1 MLAARRELEKAP
13 ALESKKTQQDV
24 RRSSRLAHIRNKYD
38 DIFTSVVQKALAAVD
53 PCWHFVPPKL
63 KRIPVKRKKRR
74 RRNCRKNEGDVSG
87 RRPFTYGSAD
97 GLPLICEELS
107 FIGCHCGAEFGSHL
121 VLHEHMVKEHAPSP
135 FAACRHCG
143 VPEEFLRNN
152 FVCGLC
158 DAYSESLEDHLKVH
172 YQDSTGPRA
181 LMECRKC
188 CKKFRTVHEVRLH
201 ERSAHSSSYRPR
213 RFKKHVCDYCRLQ
226 FESKHIRDTH
236 LIAHFERLID
246 DVWERVEHMQ
256 AQLTDMASA
265 HQCPVCYSTMGT
277 RKAFRLHIV
286 EKHLMKN
293 PEEMLHS
300 PAFGFLNPAVR
311 QELRL
316 WLPSYS
322 CTGDAEIQV
331 KKEVKQEIVD

>member
-1 MLAARRELEKAP
+1 MKILAVTA
-13 ALESKKTQQDV
+13 SYC
-24 RRSSRLAHIRNKYD
+24 LAD
-38 DIFTSVVQKALAAVD
+38 
-53 PCWHFVPPKL
+53 
-63 KRIPVKRKKRR
+63 
-74 RRNCRKNEGDVSG
+74 E
-87 RRPFTYGSAD
+87 
-97 GLPLICEELS
+97 LPLICEELS
-107 FIGCHCGAEFGSHL
+107 FVGCHCGAEFGSHL

-188 CKKFRTVHEVRLH
+188 CKKFRR
-201 ERSAHSSSYRPR
+201 AI
-213 RFKKHVCDYCRLQ
+213 RFQ
-226 FESKHIRDTH
+226 IRDTH

>member
-1 MLAARRELEKAP
+1 
-13 ALESKKTQQDV
+13 
-24 RRSSRLAHIRNKYD
+24 
-38 DIFTSVVQKALAAVD
+38 
-53 PCWHFVPPKL
+53 
-63 KRIPVKRKKRR
+63 
-74 RRNCRKNEGDVSG
+74 
-87 RRPFTYGSAD
+87 
-97 GLPLICEELS
+97 
-107 FIGCHCGAEFGSHL
+107 
-121 VLHEHMVKEHAPSP
+121 MVKEHAPSP

-188 CKKFRTVHEVRLH
+188 CKKFRN
-201 ERSAHSSSYRPR
+201 
-213 RFKKHVCDYCRLQ
+213 
-226 FESKHIRDTH
+226 
-236 LIAHFERLID
+236 
-246 DVWERVEHMQ
+246 
-256 AQLTDMASA
+256 MASA